1 MRLRRLAVVTGLV
14 ATLAV
19 AGCGSNG
26 GHSVDTGGANSG
38 TTNGTPAAVA
48 LTGAGS
54 TFDWPLFDAM
64 FKEYQKDHPV
74 TVNYQAIGSG
84 GGQKA
89 LFDGTV
95 QFAASDA
102 FLTDDQ
108 LKEHPDVLH
117 IPVTIGAVSVGYNL
131 PGVDNLR
138 LTGPVLADI
147 YLGKIK
153 KWSDPA
159 IAAINPGTKLPDLPV
174 VPVYRSDGSGT
185 SFIFTSYLNAVSSE
199 WAAKVGAGKSV
210 NWPAGIGGK
219 GSDGVAGQVTQTP
232 GAIGYFEMAY
242 AVENHIKQATLQNHD
257 GKWVAPSTEGAAAAA
272 AGAAANMPADLRV
285 LIVDAPGADSYPI
298 SGFSWVLVSRDLK
311 DTPANRELV
320 KLLWWMVHDGQK
332 FAAPLQYAPLP
343 DPVVKLDE
351 AQIRSIG
358 AGGQSLLGQ

>member
-1 MRLRRLAVVTGLV
+1 MAALAT
-14 ATLAV
+14 
-19 AGCGSNG
+19 AGCATSGGVGTDTNGNPPGANG
-26 GHSVDTGGANSG
+26 GS
-38 TTNGTPAAVA
+38 AAVA

-64 FKEYQKDHPV
+64 FKEYQESHPV

-102 FLTDDQ
+102 FLSDEQMKD
-108 LKEHPDVLH
+108 HPDVVH
-117 IPVTIGAVSVGYNL
+117 IPITIGAVSVGYNL

-153 KWSDPA
+153 KWNDPA
-159 IAAINPGTKLPDLPV
+159 IAAINPGVRLPDLPV

-185 SFIFTSYLNAVSSE
+185 SFIFTNYLKAVSPE
-199 WAAKVGAGKSV
+199 WASKVGAGTSV
-210 NWPAGIGGK
+210 QWPAGLGGK
-219 GSDGVAGQVTQTP
+219 GSNGVAGQVTQTP

-242 AVENHIKQATLQNHD
+242 AVENHIAQATLQNHD
-257 GKWVAPSTEGAAAAA
+257 GQWVQPSTEGAAAAA
-272 AGAAANMPADLRV
+272 AGAAKSMPADLRKV
-285 LIVDAPGADSYPI
+285 LIVDAPGEKSYPI

-311 DTPANRELV
+311 DTPQNRELV

-332 FAAPLQYAPLP
+332 HAEPLHYAPLP
-343 DPVVKLDE
+343 EEVVKLDE
-351 AQIRSIG
+351 AQLRGLG
-358 AGGQSLLGQ
+358 AGGTSLLGK